1 MQDELAVSKDKDQ
14 PESDSAP
21 VLSGKRVTTESGP
34 AAGPGQQQGCGVPS
48 VPVCCEGL
56 WGLLDRLLRNR
67 EGFLDEIFQ
76 GKEIWKRLWTFLGAT
91 VLLTAVYGLS
101 MGLMGFREGLG
112 VGCLQMLTS
121 AIKVPVLFLLTTAI
135 CFPVL
140 YIVQVLM
147 GARLDFSQALALI
160 LMALALNGILLASCA
175 PIAFFFVVTG
185 SSHDF
190 VKLLHVAIFGFSGA
204 WAMLSLWH
212 GLRGMCERSNLYPP
226 LAVRILQAW
235 ILVFAFVGTQMAWSL
250 RPFVGSP
257 GRDFTFFRQQE
268 GNFYVGVSSS
278 IAQVLKQARE
288 KVD

>member
-1 MQDELAVSKDKDQ
+1 MKTEGGSSRDQTSLKSEIAPSEPLNQDPSQAEQSRRLAQQDL
-14 PESDSAP
+14 PETP
-21 VLSGKRVTTESGP
+21 T
-34 AAGPGQQQGCGVPS
+34 
-48 VPVCCEGL
+48 VPVCCGGL
-56 WGLLDRLLRNR
+56 WGLLDRLLRDR
-67 EGFLDEIFQ
+67 DRFLDEIFE
-76 GKEIWKRLWTFLGAT
+76 GREIGRILVGFLGAT

-101 MGLMGFREGLG
+101 MGLMGFRDGFG
-112 VGCLQMLTS
+112 VGCLQLLTS

-147 GARLDFSQALALI
+147 GARLSFSQALALI
-160 LMALALNGILLASCA
+160 LMALALNGVLLASCA

-204 WAMLSLWH
+204 WSMLSLWH
-212 GLRGMCERSNLYPP
+212 GLRGMCERSQLYPP

-257 GRDFTFFRQQE
+257 GREFSVFREQE
-268 GNFYVGVSSS
+268 GNFYMGVSSS
-278 IAQVLKQARE
+278 ITEVLK
-288 KVD
+288 KVWKAAD